1 MLKSILAGLALVSM
15 ATPALAQDEN
25 KDAEGQKLYQTTLE
39 CAGAALA
46 MPFLKSNLSKAEQDA
61 LTAKAEFW
69 LGLAIAIGKTVGAD
83 VSKDSEASAFR
94 MIAQMDLVG
103 NAPTLAFYTE
113 VQKSCDAIYAE
124 LSKS

>member
-15 ATPALAQDEN
+15 ATPALAQDEK

-69 LGLAIAIGKTVGAD
+69 LGLAIVIGKTVGAD
-83 VSKDSEASAFR
+83 VPKDSEASAFR
-94 MIAQMDLVG
+94 MIAQLELVG